1 MDTTDKFIKFN
12 ESGRC
17 HHCLEYDEMEKKW
30 NLPELVKNKKID
42 ELFEKIKQKGQG
54 QQYDCIVGL
63 SGGVD
68 SSYVAYL
75 AKQYGL
81 RPLCV
86 HLDNG
91 WNSELAVANIHNIV
105 KTNGFDLYTHVID
118 WEEFK
123 DLQRSFFK
131 ANVIDIE
138 VLSDH
143 AIFGVIMQLA
153 KKYKIKSIL
162 SGANI
167 STEHIMPRSWV
178 HRKQDLTNIKDI
190 QSKFGKVK
198 IKSFPQVSTLS
209 HVFSMYVLQY
219 KVYKPLN
226 YIDYNKSEVKKF
238 LIEKM
243 GWRDYGG
250 KHHESLFTK
259 FYQAHI
265 LPVKFNVDKRKAH
278 LSTLVASKQISR
290 DQALEELKKPIY
302 KAEELGPDFEF
313 VCKKLEFSKDEMDAY
328 LKAAPVS
335 HYAYKS
341 DQWIYDILSWV
352 QKKFNLT
359 K

>member
-1 MDTTDKFIKFN
+1 MDSTDQFINFDSN
-12 ESGRC
+12 GRC
-17 HHCLEYDEMEKKW
+17 NHCNDYDAMNKSWSLDSLISNNEIEK
-30 NLPELVKNKKID
+30 
-42 ELFEKIKQKGQG
+42 LFNKIKTRGKG

-68 SSYVAYL
+68 SSYIALL
-75 AKQYGL
+75 AKEYGL

-105 KTNGFDLYTHVID
+105 KINGFDLYTHVID

-131 ANVIDIE
+131 ANVVDIE

-153 KKYKIKSIL
+153 KKYNIKSIL

-167 STEHIMPRSWV
+167 STEYIMPRSWV

-190 QSKFGKVK
+190 QKKFGTVK
-198 IKSFPQVSTLS
+198 IKSFPQVSTLN
-209 HVFSMYVLQY
+209 HVLSMYVLGY

-226 YIDYNKSEVKKF
+226 YLRYNKDQVKKV
-238 LIEKM
+238 LTEKL

-250 KHHESLFTK
+250 KHHESIFTK

-265 LPVKFNVDKRKAH
+265 LPTKFNIDKRKAH
-278 LSTLVASKQISR
+278 QSTLICSKQTTR
-290 DQALEELKKPIY
+290 DAALEELKKPLY
-302 KAEELGPDFEF
+302 NPNELPLDFEF
-313 VCKKLEFSKDEMDAY
+313 VCKKLEFSETEMNSY
-328 LKAAPVS
+328 LRSPPVPHS
-335 HYAYKS
+335 FYKS
-341 DQWIYDILSWV
+341 DQWIYDILSFI
-352 QKKFNLT
+352 QKTFKLS